1 MRGSWLSVLGGL
13 LGLALLAGALAVAVV
28 AWAGMYPRSPALA
41 RASTW
46 PVVGPWI
53 AEVRARHLGPAAER
67 TGPRVL
73 RVVRGTHV
81 PALDTYDPAPIVI
94 SVSSVPLPDGVWP
107 EVWLRPGDE
116 LRSQPSARS
125 ASVATVSTVAN
136 VRVLEARGDWRR
148 VFWHTEEGWVREQP
162 GREPPL
168 GSAPDPVLPL
178 TGRAARPELLAAARE
193 ILGLPADA
201 MPAERL
207 GAYPL
212 FTDVNDAALKI
223 VLDRAARGVDDAYR
237 ARYGLSLVGNP
248 AETVVVFRRR
258 ADYEAYLARTGGPAA
273 ETGHVAGGVV
283 ALYREG
289 RLIDDVRATL
299 VHELVH
305 VLGRRGLGPALPPWL
320 DEGMADD
327 LAEST
332 FGEGGRPIPGT
343 LSDPALR
350 TPGFVEIHGG
360 HASLDMLRRQI
371 AGPGLVPL
379 AELTSLGEEEFL
391 ARSPRGLTYAESSFF
406 IRYLLASGHA
416 PSFRSFLHGV
426 ASGRPPSPDALVA
439 EMGTSWSDL
448 DAGLA
453 AYVALQPAGATA
465 EPSAPTA
472 TATAPGLESPAP
484 PGPG

>member
-1 MRGSWLSVLGGL
+1 MVAMRASLLSVLAGL
-13 LGLALLAGALAVAVV
+13 LGVALLVGALAVAVV
-28 AWAGMYPRSPALA
+28 AWAGLYPHSPLLA

-46 PVVGPWI
+46 RVVGPWV

-67 TGPRVL
+67 TGPRVVQ
-73 RVVRGTHV
+73 VVRGTHV
-81 PALDTYDPAPIVI
+81 PALDTYDPAPVVI
-94 SVSSVPLPDGVWP
+94 SVNSVPLPDGVWP

-116 LRSQPSARS
+116 LRAEPKRGSAT
-125 ASVATVSTVAN
+125 VATANAVAN

-148 VFWHTEEGWVREQP
+148 VLWHGEEGWVREQR
-162 GREPPL
+162 GGGPPL

-178 TGRAARPELLAAARE
+178 TGRPARPELLAAVRQ

-201 MPAERL
+201 TPSRRL

-212 FTDVNDAALKI
+212 LTDVDDPALMI
-223 VLDRAARGVDDAYR
+223 VLDRAARGVDDAYTS
-237 ARYGLSLVGNP
+237 RYWLSLVGEP
-248 AETVVVFRRR
+248 AETVVIFRRR
-258 ADYEAYLARTGGPAA
+258 ADYDAYLARTGGPAA

-289 RLIDDVRATL
+289 RLIEDVRATL

-327 LAEST
+327 LAESS

-350 TPGFVEIHGG
+350 AGGFVEIHGG

-391 ARSPRGLTYAESSFF
+391 ARQPRGLTYAESSFF
-406 IRYLLASGHA
+406 IRYLLASERAAG
-416 PSFRSFLHGV
+416 FRTFLRAI
-426 ASGRPPSPDALVA
+426 ASGQPPSPDALVDRL
-439 EMGTSWSDL
+439 GTSWSEL
-448 DAGLA
+448 DDGLV
-453 AYVALQPAGATA
+453 AYVAAQPLGAVTPPPATA
-465 EPSAPTA
+465 SAT
-472 TATAPGLESPAP
+472 PAS
-484 PGPG
+484 GAS